1 MHLTCYYLEICRN
14 NEKNIMKMTK
24 RGHKNNDEI
33 VKENVSE
40 EGKDKKRN
48 MKEID
53 RRICVKNI
61 KKAKRIWKK
70 MLQRKKNGIIR
81 YLLFSHV

>member
-1 MHLTCYYLEICRN
+1 
-14 NEKNIMKMTK
+14 MTK
-24 RGHKNNDEI
+24 RGHKNNHEI

>member
-1 MHLTCYYLEICRN
+1 MHPTYYYLEICKK
-14 NEKNIMKMTK
+14 NEKNIMKMIK
-24 RGHKNNDEI
+24 RGHKNKHEI

-40 EGKDKKRN
+40 EEKDKKRN
-48 MKEID
+48 TKEID

-61 KKAKRIWKK
+61 KKAKRVWKK
-70 MLQRKKNGIIR
+70 MLQRKKNSIIR